1 MRRGFGWLPDLP
13 KRASADRP
21 DWTFEEALLR
31 APTKV
36 SVPERHSNDRL
47 VLSVLDQL
55 ELGACVACAGFQAI
69 RMAEVR
75 QGASAP
81 RLGARLFNYYL
92 SRAAHGMAGF
102 DSGTQLRT
110 FFWTLNKF
118 GFLSEDDYPF
128 GYDIHRFAERP
139 PAVAYTR
146 ALDQKSPTRY
156 WGIEEGPARIGQVKR
171 AVSLG
176 YGVCFGVQVDSAF
189 AEWKVDP
196 VTPLDP
202 PTNAGVTFGHA
213 MLVEGFAGDAF
224 TVLNSW
230 GEEFGDRGRC
240 LLSADYINA
249 AHSIWVVESVPR
261 RRR

>member
-13 KRASADRP
+13 KRASAERP
-21 DWTFEEALLR
+21 DWTFEEAMLR
-31 APTKV
+31 APSKAV
-36 SVPERHSNDRL
+36 LPEAHSNSRL

-75 QGASAP
+75 QGVAAP
-81 RLGARLFNYYL
+81 KLGARLFNYYL
-92 SRAAHGMAGF
+92 SRAAHGLAAF
-102 DSGTQLRT
+102 DAGTQLRT

-118 GFLSEDDYPF
+118 GFLSEDSYPF
-128 GYDIHRFAERP
+128 GYDIHRFAESP
-139 PAVAYTR
+139 PAIAYTR

-156 WGIEEGPARIGQVKR
+156 WGIGEGPARIDQVKR

-176 YGVCFGVQVDSAF
+176 YGVCFGVQVGAPF
-189 AEWKVDP
+189 ADWQIDP
-196 VTPLDP
+196 GTPLDP
-202 PTNAGVTFGHA
+202 PSARAVTFGHA
-213 MLVEGFAGDAF
+213 MLIEGYGGDVF

-230 GEEFGDRGRC
+230 GEQFGDRGRC
-240 LLSADYINA
+240 LFTADYINA
-249 AHSIWVVESVPR
+249 AHSVWVVESVPR